1 LITEK
6 QLIKDCQRG
15 IKSSQYE
22 LVKRYS
28 SMLMA
33 ICRRYAKDE
42 PSAKDVLQESL
53 IRIFS
58 NINKYK
64 NTGSFEGW
72 MKTITV
78 RCALTWLDKSHFKR
92 EVNQLDFHLNES
104 IQPDVYDYLGVEE
117 IQKIVEELPLG
128 FKTVFQLNVIEGF
141 SHKEIGEILQ
151 ITESA
156 SRSQLTRAKRLLRKK
171 IISKKNK
178 NIGRHEVG

>member
-1 LITEK
+1 MITEK

-15 IKSSQYE
+15 VKSSQYE

-28 SMLMA
+28 GMLMA
-33 ICRRYAKDE
+33 ICRRYAKDD

-64 NTGSFEGW
+64 NTGSYEAW

-78 RCALTWLDKSHFKR
+78 RCALTWLDKSHFKK

-104 IQPDVYDYLGVEE
+104 VQPDVYDYLGVEE
-117 IQKIVEELPLG
+117 IQKMVEELPLG
-128 FKTVFQLNVIEGF
+128 FRTVFQLNVIEGF
-141 SHKEIGEILQ
+141 SHKEIGELLQ

-156 SRSQLTRAKRLLRKK
+156 SRSQLTRAKRVLRKK
-171 IISKKNK
+171 IISRKNK
-178 NIGRHEVG
+178 NINRHEVG